1 MNNTIRSLF
10 IAVAASMAAL
20 SFSSCV
26 KEEINEVLRRE
37 TDAVNIAY
45 NEGATKTVTVRY
57 NGQWYATSEVD
68 WLKVS
73 PDQSSPM
80 IGNGK
85 DFQKVTITASRNTG
99 DKRAHLQ
106 SSVFKLS
113 KDLIDSIHEEG
124 IVAYTS

>member
-57 NGQWYATSEVD
+57 NGQ
-68 WLKVS
+68 
-73 PDQSSPM
+73 
-80 IGNGK
+80 
-85 DFQKVTITASRNTG
+85 
-99 DKRAHLQ
+99 
-106 SSVFKLS
+106 
-113 KDLIDSIHEEG
+113 
-124 IVAYTS
+124 